1 MYHFEVRQIVNLS
14 FIGMSGIGKSHW
26 SSLLE
31 QQGFRRFCCDALIEA
46 RLLPELTQPDGRQLD
61 MGQWMGFPY
70 QADYQARE
78 QQYLAYEIAVM
89 HEVLDELERAPT
101 DAERSTIV
109 DTTGSV
115 IYTNAA
121 ILERLAAVTQ
131 IVYLEA
137 PPVVQ
142 QAMCQAYV
150 ADPAPVLWRDQFQQL
165 PHESNEAALARCY
178 PHLLSSR
185 RREYEQLADITLD
198 YHLLRTENFG
208 VTDFLYQINQS
219 VPHRNGEMI

>member
-1 MYHFEVRQIVNLS
+1 MNLS
-14 FIGMSGIGKSHW
+14 LIGMSGIGKSHW
-26 SSLLE
+26 SSLLA
-31 QQGFRRFCCDALIEA
+31 QHGFRRFCCDALIEA
-46 RLLPELTQPDGRQLD
+46 RLLPELTQPDGTQLD

-78 QQYLAYEIAVM
+78 EQYLAYEVAVM
-89 HEVLDELERAPT
+89 HEVLEQLERSAGN
-101 DAERSTIV
+101 AEPDTIV

-131 IVYLEA
+131 IVYLEV
-137 PPVVQ
+137 PPMVQ

-150 ADPAPVLWRDQFQQL
+150 ADPAPVLWRDQFQKL

-178 PHLLSSR
+178 PQLLNSR
-185 RREYEQLADITLD
+185 SRKYEQLAEVTLD
-198 YHLLRTENFG
+198 YHRLRQEGFG
-208 VTDFLYQINQS
+208 VADFLKLINQT
-219 VPHRNGEMI
+219 VPN